1 MKAILL
7 AGGLGTRIREETEF
21 RPKPMVEVGGR
32 PILWHI
38 MKNLAHF
45 GITDFIIATGYKSD
59 MIKEYFL
66 NYEAWNN
73 DFTVTLGQRDSLT
86 FHGAHDEASWN
97 VTVAFT
103 GEETMTGGR
112 VHRAARY
119 LDDQPF
125 LVTYGDGLG
134 VPVDDAEAFKW
145 YQAAANEGDPRAHFN
160 LGSFYIAGRG
170 TPIDGPKANEH
181 WFEAA
186 LRGMHLAQV
195 RLALSFARGD
205 GGKVDHQLA
214 FVWAYVAK
222 DKDANARIILDA
234 VTQAI
239 SAEEVAALEREAHG
253 VMHEMKSIDPNDKR
267 RFSQGI

>member
-1 MKAILL
+1 MSVPPESGETPPRRRIGEVFGSMPHPHIPGMNISVSVVDVTRLRAEQGDAEAQFQLAVIYQNGRLVPQDQTQAREWLLKA
-7 AGGLGTRIREETEF
+7 AEQGHVKAMFNLG
-21 RPKPMVEVGGR
+21 
-32 PILWHI
+32 
-38 MKNLAHF
+38 
-45 GITDFIIATGYKSD
+45 
-59 MIKEYFL
+59 
-66 NYEAWNN
+66 
-73 DFTVTLGQRDSLT
+73 
-86 FHGAHDEASWN
+86 
-97 VTVAFT
+97 
-103 GEETMTGGR
+103 
-112 VHRAARY
+112 
-119 LDDQPF
+119 
-125 LVTYGDGLG
+125 VTYGDGLG

-160 LGSFYIAGRG
+160 LGIFYIAGRG

-253 VMHEMKSIDPNDKR
+253 VMQEMKSIDPNDKR

>member
-1 MKAILL
+1 MSTEPPSGESHPRRRIGEIFGGFVSPNPGAPGGHSVLDAVDFVRQKANQGDAEAQFQL
-7 AGGLGTRIREETEF
+7 AVICQN
-21 RPKPMVEVGGR
+21 GR
-32 PILWHI
+32 LVP
-38 MKNLAHF
+38 
-45 GITDFIIATGYKSD
+45 
-59 MIKEYFL
+59 
-66 NYEAWNN
+66 
-73 DFTVTLGQRDSLT
+73 Q
-86 FHGAHDEASWN
+86 
-97 VTVAFT
+97 
-103 GEETMTGGR
+103 
-112 VHRAARY
+112 
-119 LDDQPF
+119 DQPQAREWLLKAATQGHVKAMF
-125 LVTYGDGLG
+125 NLGVTYGDGLG

-145 YQAAANEGDPRAHFN
+145 YQAAASEGDPRAHFN

-239 SAEEVAALEREAHG
+239 SAEEVAALEREAHSVIQMMRTIG
-253 VMHEMKSIDPNDKR
+253 PNEKR
-267 RFSQGI
+267 RFSQEDGA

>member
-1 MKAILL
+1 MSVPPES
-7 AGGLGTRIREETEF
+7 EETPP
-21 RPKPMVEVGGR
+21 RRRIGEVFGGFASPNPGVPGGYNVVDAVDFLR
-32 PILWHI
+32 Q
-38 MKNLAHF
+38 KAGQGDAEAQFQLAV
-45 GITDFIIATGYKSD
+45 ICQ
-59 MIKEYFL
+59 
-66 NYEAWNN
+66 N
-73 DFTVTLGQRDSLT
+73 
-86 FHGAHDEASWN
+86 
-97 VTVAFT
+97 
-103 GEETMTGGR
+103 GR
-112 VHRAARY
+112 LVPQ
-119 LDDQPF
+119 DQPQAREWLLKAAEQGHVKAMF
-125 LVTYGDGLG
+125 NLGVTYGDGLG

-160 LGSFYIAGRG
+160 LGIFYIAGRG

-222 DKDANARIILDA
+222 DKDANARLILDA

-239 SAEEVAALEREAHG
+239 TAEEVAALEREAHG

>member
-1 MKAILL
+1 MSVPPESGETPPRRRIGEVFGSMPHPHIPGMNISVSVVDVTRLRAEQGDAEAQFQLAVIYQNGRLVPQDQTQAREWLLKA
-7 AGGLGTRIREETEF
+7 AEQGHVKAMFNLG
-21 RPKPMVEVGGR
+21 
-32 PILWHI
+32 
-38 MKNLAHF
+38 
-45 GITDFIIATGYKSD
+45 
-59 MIKEYFL
+59 
-66 NYEAWNN
+66 
-73 DFTVTLGQRDSLT
+73 
-86 FHGAHDEASWN
+86 
-97 VTVAFT
+97 
-103 GEETMTGGR
+103 
-112 VHRAARY
+112 
-119 LDDQPF
+119 
-125 LVTYGDGLG
+125 VTYGDGLG

-160 LGSFYIAGRG
+160 LGIFYIAGRG

-186 LRGMHLAQV
+186 LRGMPLAQA
-195 RLALSFARGD
+195 RLAISFARGD

-253 VMHEMKSIDPNDKR
+253 VMQEMKSIDPNDKR

>member
-1 MKAILL
+1 MSTDPSSGESHPRRRLGEVFGGFANPVPGTPGGYSVVDAVEFVRQKANQGDAEAQFQL
-7 AGGLGTRIREETEF
+7 AVIYQNGRLIQQDQQQAREWLHKAAEQGHVKAMFNLG
-21 RPKPMVEVGGR
+21 
-32 PILWHI
+32 
-38 MKNLAHF
+38 
-45 GITDFIIATGYKSD
+45 
-59 MIKEYFL
+59 
-66 NYEAWNN
+66 
-73 DFTVTLGQRDSLT
+73 
-86 FHGAHDEASWN
+86 
-97 VTVAFT
+97 
-103 GEETMTGGR
+103 
-112 VHRAARY
+112 
-119 LDDQPF
+119 
-125 LVTYGDGLG
+125 VTYGDGLG

-145 YQAAANEGDPRAHFN
+145 YQAAASVGDPRAHFN

-239 SAEEVAALEREAHG
+239 SAEEASALEREAHS
-253 VMHEMKSIDPNDKR
+253 VIQMMRTIDPNDKR
-267 RFSQGI
+267 RFSQEGGA

>member
-1 MKAILL
+1 MFN
-7 AGGLGTRIREETEF
+7 LG
-21 RPKPMVEVGGR
+21 
-32 PILWHI
+32 
-38 MKNLAHF
+38 
-45 GITDFIIATGYKSD
+45 
-59 MIKEYFL
+59 
-66 NYEAWNN
+66 
-73 DFTVTLGQRDSLT
+73 
-86 FHGAHDEASWN
+86 
-97 VTVAFT
+97 
-103 GEETMTGGR
+103 
-112 VHRAARY
+112 
-119 LDDQPF
+119 
-125 LVTYGDGLG
+125 VTYGDGLG
-134 VPVDDAEAFKW
+134 VPVDDGEAFKW

-222 DKDANARIILDA
+222 DKDANARLILDA

-239 SAEEVAALEREAHG
+239 SAEEASVLEREAQS
-253 VMHEMKSIDPNDKR
+253 VIQMMRTIDPNDKR

>member
-1 MKAILL
+1 MFRNHQRDLL
-7 AGGLGTRIREETEF
+7 AHLLAPDVDGTQLELHPPLT
-21 RPKPMVEVGGR
+21 G
-32 PILWHI
+32 LWHGLEELP
-38 MKNLAHF
+38 NEVLF
-45 GITDFIIATGYKSD
+45 CG
-59 MIKEYFL
+59 
-66 NYEAWNN
+66 
-73 DFTVTLGQRDSLT
+73 
-86 FHGAHDEASWN
+86 HG
-97 VTVAFT
+97 V
-103 GEETMTGGR
+103 
-112 VHRAARY
+112 
-119 LDDQPF
+119 
-125 LVTYGDGLG
+125 DG
-134 VPVDDAEAFKW
+134 A
-145 YQAAANEGDPRAHFN
+145 
-160 LGSFYIAGRG
+160 
-170 TPIDGPKANEH
+170 KANAH

-253 VMHEMKSIDPNDKR
+253 VMQEMKSIDPNDKR

>member
-1 MKAILL
+1 MSTEPPSGESHPRRRIGEVFGGFASPNPGAPGGHSVVDAVDFVRQKANQGDAEAQFQLAVIYQNGRLIQQDQQQAREWLL
-7 AGGLGTRIREETEF
+7 KAAQQGHVKAMFNLG
-21 RPKPMVEVGGR
+21 
-32 PILWHI
+32 
-38 MKNLAHF
+38 
-45 GITDFIIATGYKSD
+45 
-59 MIKEYFL
+59 
-66 NYEAWNN
+66 
-73 DFTVTLGQRDSLT
+73 
-86 FHGAHDEASWN
+86 
-97 VTVAFT
+97 
-103 GEETMTGGR
+103 
-112 VHRAARY
+112 
-119 LDDQPF
+119 
-125 LVTYGDGLG
+125 VTYGDGLG

-239 SAEEVAALEREAHG
+239 SAEEVAALEREAHS
-253 VMHEMKSIDPNDKR
+253 VIQMMRAIDPNDKR
-267 RFSQGI
+267 RFSQEGGA